1 MYFAAYIVTDPGLSP
16 LAKNQILS
24 EKEYRDMREKYE
36 DDFGAG
42 MGAEAVKKLLADIN
56 QQLAETEKTA
66 SAMLGGGL
74 SIPITIG
81 SRVSISV

>member
-1 MYFAAYIVTDPGLSP
+1 MVKSQLS
-16 LAKNQILS
+16 AKPDN
-24 EKEYRDMREKYE
+24 EN
-36 DDFGAG
+36 
-42 MGAEAVKKLLADIN
+42 KKLLADIN
-56 QQLAETEKTA
+56 QQLAETETTA